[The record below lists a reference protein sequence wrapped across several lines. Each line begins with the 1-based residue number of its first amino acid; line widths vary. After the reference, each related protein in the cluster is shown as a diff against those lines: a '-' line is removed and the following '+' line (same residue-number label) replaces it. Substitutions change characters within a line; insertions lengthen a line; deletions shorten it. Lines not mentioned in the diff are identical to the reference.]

1 MATRKPINVSEDTG
15 IALPIKN
22 LITLIGAVG
31 IAVWTY
37 FGLVEKLNDHSTR
50 LELMEKDLE
59 LNTDFQDQVA

>member
-31 IAVWTY
+31 I
-37 FGLVEKLNDHSTR
+37 
-50 LELMEKDLE
+50 
-59 LNTDFQDQVA
+59 